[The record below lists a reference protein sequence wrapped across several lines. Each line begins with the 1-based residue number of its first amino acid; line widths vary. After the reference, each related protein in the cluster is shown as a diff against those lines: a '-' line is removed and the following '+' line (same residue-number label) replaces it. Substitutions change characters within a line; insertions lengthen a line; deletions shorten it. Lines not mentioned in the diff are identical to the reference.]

1 MTHDTSQNASH
12 DAAHNTDTV
21 ELPRRIVNQLL
32 EQALSAPNAEI
43 CGLIASFNNKPNHCY
58 PVSNVATTPQSHFQL
73 DPEQQIAAMRQIREQ
88 GETLFAIYHSH
99 PSAPATPSAADI
111 EQMNY
116 PDALYL
122 IISLHTTGT
131 LQMRAYHFIDNTFHS
146 INVNIADS
154 L

>member
-1 MTHDTSQNASH
+1 ME
-12 DAAHNTDTV
+12 TV

-32 EQALSAPNAEI
+32 EQALGAPNAEI
-43 CGLIASFNNKPNHCY
+43 CGLIASQNGKPIHCY
-58 PVSNVATTPQSHFQL
+58 PISNVATKPQSQFQL
-73 DPEQQIAAMRQIREQ
+73 DPAQQIAAMRRMREQ

-99 PSAPATPSAADI
+99 PSTPATPSVADI
-111 EQMNY
+111 QQMNY

-131 LQMRAYHFIDNTFHS
+131 LQMRAYRFADNTFQNANVS
-146 INVNIADS
+146 ITEP